1 MYRLEGFRMSL
12 ARKCDRCKK
21 LFEPKLI
28 YNGHTNGHYCIRVT
42 MENSSTILY
51 NLYNSD
57 LCPECY
63 KELRAWM
70 EMEEE
75 E

>member
-1 MYRLEGFRMSL
+1 MSL

-28 YNGHTNGHYCIRVT
+28 RNGHTNGWYKIHVNMGNGSMIID
-42 MENSSTILY
+42 E
-51 NLYNSD
+51 LYNSD

-63 KELRAWM
+63 EEFRKWM
-70 EMEEE
+70 EKIER
-75 E
+75 